1 MDQNLAAEQNI
12 FVVTPKPEKI
22 RPQTDVER
30 LSKTHWL
37 SDYARDI
44 FFTMREQELRRLPM
58 FFLSNQVEER
68 PKCVEF
74 LQLVAQTHKLGRC
87 ATHLAVYYLDRFEDY
102 YQVRPDKL
110 FLVALTCL
118 HLAAQIEN
126 TDAFIP
132 RYSELNQMV
141 RNVYAV
147 SEYKVVERTL
157 LCFLNF
163 ELVRPTT
170 ASFVELFA
178 CSFVTRCDYAAYN
191 EMLDEC
197 ERSDNML
204 AYRRYE
210 SFEQMLG
217 FLAQLLLRLADYTL
231 NSLPVNCPPFWP
243 RPALLLFG
251 RSAV

>member
-1 MDQNLAAEQNI
+1 
-12 FVVTPKPEKI
+12 
-22 RPQTDVER
+22 R

-44 FFTMREQELRRLPM
+44 FFTMREQELRRLPL

-87 ATHLAVYYLDRFEDY
+87 ATHFAVYYLDRFEDY

-110 FLVALTCL
+110 RLVALTCL

-141 RNVYAV
+141 CNVYAV

-178 CSFVTRCDYAAYN
+178 CSFVTRCDYEAYN

-197 ERSDNML
+197 EGSENIL

-217 FLAQLLLRLADYTL
+217 FLAQLLLRLSDYILSISRFT
-231 NSLPVNCPPFWP
+231 NDLP
-243 RPALLLFG
+243 
-251 RSAV
+251 S